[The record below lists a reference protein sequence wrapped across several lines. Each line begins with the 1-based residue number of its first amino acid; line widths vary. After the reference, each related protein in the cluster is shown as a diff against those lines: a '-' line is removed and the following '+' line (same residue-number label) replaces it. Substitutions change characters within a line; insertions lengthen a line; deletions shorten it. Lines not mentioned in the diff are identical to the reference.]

1 MPEPSTTTTRRRRVW
16 LAVGLLLVS
25 FNLRPSIAALSP
37 VLGAIRRS
45 TGLSAAE
52 AGLLTTL
59 PLICFGVFA
68 PAAPR
73 LVQRKGTGTVLL
85 VCLVGLL
92 AGIVVRSTSDA
103 GLFIGTLLIGTAVAI
118 ANVLTPGIVKRDFP
132 EHVGLM
138 IGLYSAMLNTGATFA
153 AGATAPLARALGG
166 DWRLAIGL
174 WAVPVVMAIVVIAA
188 IRSHKGLAPEAR
200 DLNEQRRT
208 LWRSPVAWSV
218 TLFMGLQSLEFY
230 SVLAWLPT
238 LLHDHGVSVV
248 TAGILLAVSNAVAI
262 VASFVTPWIANR
274 LPDVRISV
282 FGSLAFFVAATLGLL
297 VDPRPLDALWAVLF
311 GCAQGSSLSLALM
324 MIVLRSRNPHEAMA
338 LSGMAQSVGYLIASI
353 GPTMVGLLY
362 DVAHDWSLPL
372 TVLLALLVLQGAAG
386 YVAAR
391 DRPVTATLRS
401 RPRP

>member
-1 MPEPSTTTTRRRRVW
+1 MPEPSTATTRGRQVW

-103 GLFIGTLLIGTAVAI
+103 GLFIGTLFIGTAVAI
-118 ANVLTPGIVKRDFP
+118 ANVLTPGVVKRDFP
-132 EHVGLM
+132 QHVGLM
-138 IGLYSAMLNTGATFA
+138 IGLYSAMLNAGATFA

-188 IRSHKGLAPEAR
+188 IRSHGGLAPEAR
-200 DLNEQRRT
+200 NLDEQRRT

-248 TAGILLAVSNAVAI
+248 TAGFLLAVSNAVAI

-282 FGSLAFFVAATLGLL
+282 LGSLAFFVASILGLL

-338 LSGMAQSVGYLIASI
+338 LSGMAQSAGYLIAAI

-372 TVLLALLVLQGAAG
+372 TVLLALLVLQGVAG
-386 YVAAR
+386 FVAAR
-391 DRPVTATLRS
+391 DRPVASTVRS
-401 RPRP
+401 RSGR